1 MCFSVHRFWVHRS
14 GLFLKINVEHRTS
27 NAEHRIMMSL
37 RSAFF
42 LCDVVS
48 FMDRI
53 PYMKLRQN
61 GIVSFSIRLAAFQ
74 ARGAARMKLHGIR
87 FQSKVYLT
95 AELAEHAEII

>member
-1 MCFSVHRFWVHRS
+1 MCLSVHRFWVHRS

-53 PYMKLRQN
+53 PYMKL
-61 GIVSFSIRLAAFQ
+61 
-74 ARGAARMKLHGIR
+74 HGIR
-87 FQSKVYLT
+87 FQSKAYLT
-95 AELAEHAEII
+95 AEIAEHAEII